1 MISTDRERT
10 LSYTVTMNTFCKD
23 HQIPGLKKD
32 LERVLRLKFP
42 SVTVDG
48 PVESEHVEIL
58 PDRVK
63 TVEGDLDGQRRFRP
77 GQVGVVVS
85 KGGGFTYVQ
94 FDTHAQPIRFADHE
108 IVPC

>member
-1 MISTDRERT
+1 MISADRERT
-10 LSYTVTMNTFCKD
+10 LKYTVTINSFCKD
-23 HQIPGLKKD
+23 HQVPEMKEY

-42 SVTVDG
+42 SVAVDG

-77 GQVGVVVS
+77 GQIGVVTS
-85 KGGGFTYVQ
+85 SGGGFTYVQ
-94 FDTHAQPIRFADHE
+94 FDTHPQPIRFADHE